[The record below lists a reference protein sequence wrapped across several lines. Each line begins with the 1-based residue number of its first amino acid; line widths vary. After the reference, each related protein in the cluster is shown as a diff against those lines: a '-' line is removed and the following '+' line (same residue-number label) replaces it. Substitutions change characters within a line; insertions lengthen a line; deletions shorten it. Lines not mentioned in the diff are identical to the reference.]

1 MRILNGLIALL
12 CVLVGAFLS
21 GDINK
26 DSIIMSIVVF
36 FCVIAGNMINDYFD
50 IEIDKVNRPQRQKL
64 LYRLGRKN
72 FLMISLSL
80 FFFSNTLSLFSGIFY
95 FFITITATVIL
106 IIYTPFLKPYFF
118 FGNLIISA
126 ISGFTFILGGLTAG
140 RIESNI
146 FPFLFAFFLHL
157 PREILKDL
165 EDIEGDKKEGLK
177 TLPVVLGEEKTLIFS
192 YILIAILFI
201 ITIFSLFYFNLY
213 FKITMISLFHLPL
226 IYFLINSRKKKDNR
240 LKASYL
246 EKSLKKL
253 MLTGLIVL
261 ISGGIKC

>member
-12 CVLVGAFLS
+12 CVLTGAFLS

-36 FCVIAGNMINDYFD
+36 LCVIAGNMINDYFD
-50 IEIDKVNRPQRQKL
+50 IEIDKVNRPERLKL
-64 LYRLGRKN
+64 INILGRKK
-72 FLMISLSL
+72 FLFIPLTL
-80 FFFSNTLSLFSGIFY
+80 FFFSNILSLFSGIFY
-95 FFITITATVIL
+95 FFITITATAIL
-106 IIYTPFLKPYFF
+106 IIYTPFLKPYLF

-140 RIESNI
+140 KIEANI

-157 PREILKDL
+157 PREIIKDL
-165 EDIEGDKKEGLK
+165 EDIEGDRKEGLK
-177 TLPVVLGEEKTLIFS
+177 TLPIVLGEAKTLIIS
-192 YILIAILFI
+192 YILIFILFI

-213 FKITMISLFHLPL
+213 FRITMIFLFHLPL
-226 IYFLINSRKKKDNR
+226 IYFLIKSQKIKDIR
-240 LKASYL
+240 LKASYV